1 MHRWLAAAVAGI
13 VAAAACPART
23 DESPDRTALAESKV
37 LLCHP
42 GPGLTAFPSKQT
54 NDAAQPCDDG
64 DMPLSSGLLC
74 TASDKRGCQAVNN
87 NVFFAWFDEGSTA
100 GEREQVLVRCPA
112 VATVL
117 KHPLY
122 QQQGREMQT
131 TPENPPA
138 NGIAFS

>member
-1 MHRWLAAAVAGI
+1 MYRWLAAAVVGL
-13 VAAAACPART
+13 VVAAACPARA
-23 DESPDRTALAESKV
+23 DELPDRTALAESKV
-37 LLCHP
+37 LLSHP

-54 NDAAQPCDDG
+54 NDDAQPCDDG

-74 TASDKRGCQAVNN
+74 TASDKRSCQAVNN
-87 NVFFAWFDEGSTA
+87 VFFTWFDEGSTA

-117 KHPLY
+117 KHPLN
-122 QQQGREMQT
+122 QQQGLEMQT
-131 TPENPPA
+131 TPGNPPA